1 MENTTA
7 TTKEPFEH
15 VKGDGCHQ
23 VTAPPPTV
31 KELVEKIKAIAT
43 IENPLQLFSIL
54 GVVDG
59 RVVHH
64 PSNFKL
70 AVTTICIDRTCLF
83 VVFEYINV
91 CWYIQ
96 PPRMF
101 GLLEREV
108 AYTRFLPGTEDIHVS
123 TSYPTEYGGT
133 EKRSMVLSKDPDKPF
148 NLWRVKDPQ
157 PWTEIRTWV

>member
-7 TTKEPFEH
+7 TTKEPFGH
-15 VKGDGCHQ
+15 VKGDGYHQ
-23 VTAPPPTV
+23 VATPPPTV
-31 KELVEKIKAIAT
+31 KELVEKINT
-43 IENPLQLFSIL
+43 ITTIPHPLQLFGIL
-54 GVVDG
+54 GVVG
-59 RVVHH
+59 SGVVHYTRN
-64 PSNFKL
+64 SNT
-70 AVTTICIDRTCLF
+70 AVTTICIDRTCVI
-83 VVFEYINV
+83 VVFEYING

-101 GLLEREV
+101 SLLEREV
-108 AYTRFLPGTEDIHVS
+108 VYTLFLPGTEDIHVS

-148 NLWRVKDPQ
+148 NIWRVKDPQ